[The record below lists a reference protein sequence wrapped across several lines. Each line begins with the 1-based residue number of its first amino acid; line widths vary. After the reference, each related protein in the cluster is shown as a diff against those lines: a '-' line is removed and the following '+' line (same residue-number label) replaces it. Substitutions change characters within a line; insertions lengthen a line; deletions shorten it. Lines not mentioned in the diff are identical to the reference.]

1 MDFSQFTDSSQH
13 FDSFEPINTHGA
25 TCDTYRV
32 KLYGKLHFLKQL
44 KPEYSN
50 NIRYQEAF
58 RKEFETGYRLEHP
71 NLVRYISLTED
82 GILMEYV
89 DGETLTQCLANHPEY
104 FKDKNN
110 SDKFLRQLLDVVG
123 YLHSHQVLHLDLKPD
138 NILLTRI
145 NNDVKLI
152 DLGCCYT
159 DSFQDTTGR
168 TNTFAAP
175 EQLQGG
181 AVDER
186 TDIYSVG
193 KILEL
198 LPNHHIYNKV
208 ITRCTADN
216 PEDRYQSV
224 KDVTK
229 ALNGKSQQR
238 HFLYALLPLLIVA
251 AIVVYI
257 LFSQGKGSHQEQ
269 PLAPVDT
276 PSVGIVDSKSVAPVN
291 TLLKEEDIQQKSNS
305 STSSAPPSKESGIE
319 LLKADISHAVL
330 PKFNATLGALP
341 DSVLPGTEAWAQAG
355 YALEKSLENTLKD
368 LILSHSDIPME
379 QVAQELNSYVQA
391 LITVKYNQA
400 MKHQAE

>member
-251 AIVVYI
+251 AVVAYF

-269 PLAPVDT
+269 PLVPVDT

-291 TLLKEEDIQQKSNS
+291 TLPKEEDIQQKSNS
-305 STSSAPPSKESGIE
+305 STSSTPPSKKTGIE
-319 LLKADISHAVL
+319 QLKADISHAVR

-400 MKHQAE
+400 MKRQAE